1 MKKKLIAGIIL
12 IIIIS
17 GLFAVAIHVWNS
29 RYDGQMIRQ
38 MNCGLTSSDAKI
50 ELLQEERGGL
60 TGDGTAIYK
69 VSINENYD
77 TSELDVSGWKSLPID
92 EEIVDYY
99 MVNEHS
105 AGRTISKLQKGN
117 WKKNIY
123 MTDPDGNDKKDL
135 KCFYHRA
142 GAFLIFH
149 MNNGA
154 LIGICKACFFEQ
166 VLHRLPNDIAVI
178 TGNIP
183 CAGTINGNP
192 AARSFR

>member
-17 GLFAVAIHVWNS
+17 GLFVVAIHVWNG

-38 MNCGLTSSDAKI
+38 MNCGLTSSDAKV

-60 TGDGTAIYK
+60 TGDGEAIYK

-92 EEIVDYY
+92 EEIADYY

-117 WKKNIY
+117 WKIIGKNKENGMYANILLFVY
-123 MTDPDGNDKKDL
+123 DEDGH
-135 KCFYHRA
+135 CFY
-142 GAFLIFH
+142 IY
-149 MNNGA
+149 
-154 LIGICKACFFEQ
+154 EW
-166 VLHRLPNDIAVI
+166 D
-178 TGNIP
+178 
-183 CAGTINGNP
+183 
-192 AARSFR
+192 S

>member
-38 MNCGLTSSDAKI
+38 MNCGLTSSDVKV

-69 VSINENYD
+69 VSINEDCD
-77 TSELDVSGWKSLPID
+77 TSEIDISGWKSLPID

-99 MVNEHS
+99 MLNNYS
-105 AGRTISKLQKGN
+105 AGRTLSKLQKGS
-117 WKKNIY
+117 WKLAGKNKV
-123 MTDPDGNDKKDL
+123 DGMYANILLFVYDEDGH
-135 KCFYHRA
+135 CFY
-142 GAFLIFH
+142 IY
-149 MNNGA
+149 
-154 LIGICKACFFEQ
+154 EW
-166 VLHRLPNDIAVI
+166 D
-178 TGNIP
+178 
-183 CAGTINGNP
+183 
-192 AARSFR
+192 S